1 MTTSIRRVEY
11 AYLPEELDIDNV
23 DYAELETRPGEHR
36 RFPLLAR
43 SLREEINE
51 AWQKLLDTGDF
62 TLGPTVEAFE
72 VAFAEAVGAP
82 HAIGLRSGT
91 DALALAI
98 EALGLG
104 HKTHA
109 PMCTCER
116 KRIAVPVNT
125 FYASV
130 GAILQ
135 AGAWPVLVDVD
146 DEYLIDLAQVNKLW
160 KAGAIDALMP
170 VCLTG
175 NPVDIPPGMFEGLPI
190 IYDAAQAIGAE
201 IRGRK
206 IGGIGEAVCYSLHP
220 LKNIHAAGDGGIVTS
235 RDPGLCVKIA
245 RLRNHGLISRDDWLV
260 PGYNA
265 RLEPVQA
272 VAAHAHLAQLEWI
285 TKRRNENAALY
296 DELLRDIPQVTIPP
310 RDPDKWQAFHTYV
323 IQAESRDNL
332 RHMLAERSVET
343 KVHYAKP
350 LHLQPAMAMLGH
362 SEGDFP
368 VAEAQANRWVTLP
381 VHQYLERAD
390 LEYVAGCIRDFY
402 A

>member
-1 MTTSIRRVEY
+1 MTTGTAEVTIRRVEY
-11 AYLPEELDIDNV
+11 AYLPREIFPPHIEPDNPRLGHKIMGAW
-23 DYAELETRPGEHR
+23 YK
-36 RFPLLAR
+36 LLA
-43 SLREEINE
+43 
-51 AWQKLLDTGDF
+51 TGDF

-72 VAFAEAVGAP
+72 AAFAESVDAP
-82 HAIGLRSGT
+82 RAIGVRSGT

-104 HKTHA
+104 HKAHA
-109 PMCTCER
+109 PRCDCEL

-146 DEYLIDLAQVNKLW
+146 DEYLIDLKQVTKLW
-160 KAGAIDALMP
+160 KVGAIDALMP

-175 NPVDIPPGMFEGLPI
+175 NPVDIPSGMFEGLPI

-206 IGGIGEAVCYSLHP
+206 IGALGEAVCYSLHP
-220 LKNIHAAGDGGIVTS
+220 LKNIHAVGDGGVVTS
-235 RDPGLCVKIA
+235 RDSRLIVKIA

-272 VAAHAHLAQLEWI
+272 VAAHAHLPQLEWI
-285 TKRRNENAALY
+285 TNRRNENAAFY
-296 DELLRDIPQVTIPP
+296 DELLRDVPQITIPP
-310 RDPDKWQAFHTYV
+310 REPDKRQAFHTYV
-323 IQAESRDNL
+323 VQAENRDNL
-332 RHMLAERSVET
+332 RHTLAGRGVES
-343 KVHYAKP
+343 KVHYPRA
-350 LHLQPAMAMLGH
+350 LHEQPALAVLGH
-362 SEGDFP
+362 QPGDFP
-368 VAEAQANRWVTLP
+368 VAEAQANRWLTLP
-381 VHQYLERAD
+381 CHQYLERAD